1 MKGMIDLVRR
11 PAALLLAVAGF
22 SACNRDHT
30 NGQAVDDT
38 TPAPVVGATVLR
50 EFPHDTSAFT
60 QGLVYADG
68 AFFESTGRTGHS
80 TLRQVEIATGK
91 VLRQKAVDDQYF
103 AEGLALYGGH
113 LYQLTWQNQL
123 GFIYN
128 PADFG
133 QTGTFPYQGEGW
145 GLTTDGQSLIL
156 SDGSNQ
162 LRFIDPGNYTV
173 RRVVNVMDA
182 GAFVNDLNELEWV
195 KGEVWANVWHT
206 DRIARIDPQTGK
218 VKGWIELTGIMDQS
232 RLVDKEAVLNGIAY
246 DAQHDRLWVTGK
258 LWPALFEIQV
268 PGVAG
273 GGGGGAGAPAA
284 ETPAKAAP

>member
-1 MKGMIDLVRR
+1 MIETFRR
-11 PAALLLAVAGF
+11 PAAVLLALAGF
-22 SACNRDHT
+22 CACNGDHG
-30 NGQAVDDT
+30 NGQVVEDT

-68 AFFESTGRTGHS
+68 VFFESTGRTGHS

-91 VLRQKAVDDQYF
+91 VLRQKAVDAQYF

-113 LYQLTWQNQL
+113 LYQLTWQSQV
-123 GFIYN
+123 GFLYN
-128 PADFG
+128 PADFS
-133 QTGTFPYQGEGW
+133 QTGTFAYQGEGW

-162 LRFIDPGNYTV
+162 LRFIDPGNHTV

-206 DRIARIDPQTGK
+206 DRIARIDPQTGR
-218 VKGWIELTGIMDQS
+218 VKGWIELTGILDAS
-232 RLVDKEAVLNGIAY
+232 RKPDKEAVLNGIAY
-246 DAQHDRLWVTGK
+246 DPQHDRLWVTGK

-273 GGGGGAGAPAA
+273 GGGAQGSETSANPAP
-284 ETPAKAAP
+284 